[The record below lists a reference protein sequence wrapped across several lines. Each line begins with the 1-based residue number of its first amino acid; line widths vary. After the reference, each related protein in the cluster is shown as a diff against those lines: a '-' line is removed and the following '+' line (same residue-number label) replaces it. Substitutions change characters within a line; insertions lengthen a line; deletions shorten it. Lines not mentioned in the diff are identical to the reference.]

1 MEQKN
6 LKNYPEYNIGLD
18 IGTNSVGW
26 AVTDL
31 DNNVLKHGNKNMW
44 GARLF
49 DEGSTAMQTRSFRGT
64 RRRIERRRE
73 RINILQSLLL
83 DDIEKEYPNFFPML
97 KEASKIESEKTQER
111 MNGKKYNLFSELSF
125 SDQNYYAKYP
135 TIYHLR
141 KELTISQE
149 KHDIRL
155 VYLAIHHI
163 IKYRG
168 NFLYEGDLKSA
179 NDEIIESIEFLI
191 NYIQEN
197 LEIEFTSTLEN
208 LKNILK
214 DKETTKSEKK
224 DKLMKLFD
232 YSKDEKSIIN
242 GIICAV
248 LGYKFDVNKIFDA
261 NIENSNISFST
272 DIANEDEIKEALQEN
287 ADLYDVLQKIY
298 NWFILQDILQGNN
311 SISEAF
317 IHKYEKY
324 KKDLKILKYIYRT
337 YLKSEYNNMFRNK
350 ENSSYAIFENNIS
363 KCQIEDLYKRIKQ
376 DLANVPD
383 CEEKQKILQDI
394 ENETFLIKINTTANA
409 AIPYQLHYQELEKI
423 LENQEKFY
431 PTIKENK
438 QNILSLMK
446 FRIPYYVGPLAKND
460 NSRFAWV
467 VRKTNEKIRPW
478 NFENNVDVDATAEKF
493 IRRMTNKCTYLL
505 NEDVIPKQSILYS
518 EFCVRNELA
527 NIRVNNY
534 KLSPKTKDLII
545 EKLFKVKK
553 NVKVNDL
560 KQLLIDYQ
568 IFEEI
573 NSVTGFAEVDK
584 FMSNMASYIDMKELF
599 GAVNENNIEMVEKI
613 IEWITIFEDKKIL
626 KRKITN
632 QYHLDEK
639 VINKLTKKNYSGW
652 SRLSKELLTELKA
665 YDDGRNIMEK
675 LKFTKD
681 NFMQI
686 INNDQYGFNKQI
698 EDRMQ
703 NTNTQITYE
712 MVDEIPTSPA
722 NKRAIWQSIKIVK
735 EITKIMKAEPKNIY
749 VEFAREEQKKKVR
762 KDNRAKALLKI
773 YDNFLE
779 EIEMLKDYN
788 PKVYQEL
795 KKRQNEKDFNE
806 RLYLYFT
813 QNGRCMYSSRP
824 LNIDTLYLYEI
835 DHILPQSY
843 VKDDSL
849 SNKALVYKEENQ
861 RKSGN
866 LLLDE
871 KIINK
876 QESWWKQL
884 HKNGLIDDKKL
895 KNLTRRKMFET
906 NDDKVKFVSRQLI
919 ETRQSTK
926 YVTNLLVNQYKN
938 SNVFAIRS
946 ELTHNFRTFF
956 EIYKNRNV
964 NDYHH
969 AQDAYI
975 ISVIGNVID
984 TKLHYKDEYKYT
996 EYVKNYI
1003 KKNEEDKSSKKKV
1016 WIIMEM
1022 VSNNIDKEKVKK
1034 TLNYKDCFV
1043 TRKLEEQTGAFYN
1056 QTLYG
1061 PNDKNVKPVIPLKN
1075 GMNVGKYGGYSGEN
1089 KAYFTIFSYIDKKNK
1104 QQIEMLGIP
1113 VKTSYDIKNR
1123 KTTLEEYIENQ
1134 LDSNA
1139 TNIKIIKSKI
1149 LKYQE
1154 YMYENNEPM
1163 VLLSDREIRT
1173 NKQLVV
1179 LEEINRLIYLMNNDK
1194 MTEDE
1199 KIEVE
1204 INIERIYSY
1213 LIEKLDKEYKIF
1225 TSIYKK
1231 ATDDETKE
1239 KFSKM
1244 QYNDKVS
1251 TINGLIDLMHRG
1263 QGNLSKVGL
1272 GDRAGR
1278 TRKSAFKTKDLEN
1291 MTFVDK
1297 SVTGIYERRY
1307 KVNGME
1313 NSSCK

>member
-6 LKNYPEYNIGLD
+6 LKKYPEYSIGLD

-26 AVTDL
+26 AVTDSE
-31 DNNVLKHGNKNMW
+31 NNILKHGGKNMW

-49 DEGSTAMQTRSFRGT
+49 DEGDTAAQTRTFRGT

-73 RINILQSLLL
+73 RVNILQSLLL
-83 DDIEKEYPNFFPML
+83 DDMEREYPNFFPML
-97 KEASKIESEKTQER
+97 RESSKVEGEKQQEKLD
-111 MNGKKYNLFSELSF
+111 GKKYNLFSELNF
-125 SDQNYYAKYP
+125 SDQDYYAKYP

-141 KELTISQE
+141 KELTMSKE

-168 NFLYEGDLKSA
+168 NFLYEGDLKS
-179 NDEIIESIEFLI
+179 NTDEVLESIDFLVNFI
-191 NYIQEN
+191 REN
-197 LEIEFTSTLEN
+197 FEIEFNSTSEN
-208 LKNILK
+208 LRNILRN
-214 DKETTKSEKK
+214 KETTKTEKK
-224 DKLMKLFD
+224 DALMKLFD
-232 YSKDEKSIIN
+232 YSKEDKAIIN
-242 GIICAV
+242 GIICAI
-248 LGYKFDVNKIFDA
+248 LGYKFDVNKVFDVE
-261 NIENSNISFST
+261 IENSNISFSS
-272 DIANEDEIKEALQEN
+272 DITNEEEIKESLQEN
-287 ADLYDVLQKIY
+287 ADVYDVLQKIY
-298 NWFILQDILQGNN
+298 NWFVLQDILQGNS

-317 IHKYEKY
+317 IKKYEKY
-324 KKDLKILKYIYRT
+324 KEDLKKLKYIYKI
-337 YLKSEYNNMFRNK
+337 YLKIEYNNMFRK
-350 ENSSYAIFENNIS
+350 EEIGSYAMYDKNIS
-363 KCQIEDLYKRIKQ
+363 KCPIEELYKRIKK
-376 DLANVPD
+376 DFASVPD
-383 CEEKQKILQDI
+383 CKEKQEILQEID
-394 ENETFLIKINTTANA
+394 NEAFLIKINTTANA

-423 LENQEKFY
+423 LENQAKFY
-431 PTIKENK
+431 STINENKEN
-438 QNILSLMK
+438 ILNLMK

-460 NSRFAWV
+460 NSRFAWI
-467 VRKTNEKIRPW
+467 VRKSDDAIRPW
-478 NFENNVDVDATAEKF
+478 NFEECVDVDATAEMF

-505 NEDVIPKQSILYS
+505 SEDVIPKQSILYS

-527 NIRVNNY
+527 NVRVNNH
-534 KLSPKTKDLII
+534 KLSPQTKDLII
-545 EKLFKVKK
+545 EKLFKMKKTAKVK
-553 NVKVNDL
+553 DL
-560 KQLLIDYQ
+560 KQVLIDNQ
-568 IFEEI
+568 IFKEI
-573 NSVTGFAEVDK
+573 SSVTGLAEVDK
-584 FMSNMASYIDMKELF
+584 FMSNMPSYIDMKEIF
-599 GAVNENNIEMVEKI
+599 GIIDENNIEMIENI

-626 KRKITN
+626 KRKIERE
-632 QYHLDEK
+632 YHLDEK
-639 VINKLTKKNYSGW
+639 IINRLAKKNYSGW
-652 SRLSKELLTELKA
+652 SRLSKELLIGLKSF
-665 YDDGRNIMEK
+665 DDEKNIMEK
-675 LKFTKD
+675 LQSTKD

-698 EDRMQ
+698 EDRMK
-703 NTNTQITYE
+703 NNDAKITYE

-722 NKRAIWQSIKIVK
+722 NKRAIWQSVKIVK
-735 EITKIMKAEPKNIY
+735 EITKIMKSEPKNIY

-773 YDNFLE
+773 YDTFAE
-779 EIEMLKDYN
+779 EMKMLRDYN

-795 KKRQNEKDFNE
+795 KKKQNDRDFNE

-824 LNIDTLYLYEI
+824 LNIDTLYLYEV

-861 RKSGN
+861 RKSGS

-876 QESWWKQL
+876 QELWWKQL

-895 KNLTRRKMFET
+895 RNLTRRKMFET

-919 ETRQSTK
+919 ETRQSIK
-926 YVTNLLVNQYKN
+926 YITNLLVNQYKD
-938 SNVFAIRS
+938 SDVFAIRA
-946 ELTHNFRTFF
+946 ELTHNFRILF
-956 EIYKNRNV
+956 EVYKNRNV

-975 ISVIGNVID
+975 ISVVGNVID
-984 TKLHYKDEYKYT
+984 TKLHFKDEYKYT

-1003 KKNEEDKSSKKKV
+1003 KKNEEEKLKDKKV
-1016 WIIMEM
+1016 WIIMGM

-1043 TRKLEEQTGAFYN
+1043 TRKLEEQTGEFYK

-1061 PNDKNVKPVIPLKN
+1061 PNDKNVKPVIPLKK
-1075 GMNVGKYGGYSGEN
+1075 GMNVEKYGGYSGEN

-1104 QQIEMLGIP
+1104 KQVEMIGIP
-1113 VKTSYDIKNR
+1113 VKTSYDIKNN
-1123 KTTLEEYIENQ
+1123 KITLKEYVESQI
-1134 LDSNA
+1134 DNA
-1139 TNIKIIKSKI
+1139 TEVKIIKPKI

-1154 YMYENNEPM
+1154 YLDENNEPM
-1163 VLLSDREIRT
+1163 VLLSDRELRT
-1173 NKQLVV
+1173 NKQLVLPSKV
-1179 LEEINRLIYLMNNDK
+1179 NKLIYLMNK
-1194 MTEDE
+1194 EKATEDE

-1204 INIERIYSY
+1204 MNIEEVYNY
-1213 LIEKLDKEYKIF
+1213 LIKKLNDEYKSF
-1225 TSIYKK
+1225 SSIYEK
-1231 ATDDETKE
+1231 AKDDKTKN
-1239 KFSKM
+1239 KFNEMS
-1244 QYNDKVS
+1244 YDDKVV
-1251 TINGLIDLMHRG
+1251 TINGLLDLMHKG
-1263 QGNLSKVGL
+1263 QGNLSKIGL

-1291 MTFVDK
+1291 MTFIDK

-1313 NSSCK
+1313 NGSSK